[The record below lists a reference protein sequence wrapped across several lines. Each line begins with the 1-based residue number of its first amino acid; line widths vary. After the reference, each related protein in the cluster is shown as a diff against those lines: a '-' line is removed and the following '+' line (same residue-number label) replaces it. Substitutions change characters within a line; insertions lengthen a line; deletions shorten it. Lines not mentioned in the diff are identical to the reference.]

1 MKCILYKKALPLI
14 LLSCLLLGACGNSKN
29 DDVSKEPL
37 SHTSTEKA
45 PGTLHQR
52 CSLQP
57 PTAHKPIPVMWLLST
72 HQTAAAAI
80 S

>member
-29 DDVSKEPL
+29 DSVSKEPL

-45 PGTLHQR
+45 PGTLLQR
-52 CSLQP
+52 CLLQL
-57 PTAHKPIPVMWLLST
+57 PTAHKPIHVM
-72 HQTAAAAI
+72 
-80 S
+80 